1 MRCDRSI
8 TTLPTLTHWAAFSA
22 KRGGATIQ
30 MPSFGPIGT
39 PLLWKHRLR
48 AQRPANGPSELDSE
62 RGTAHTALP
71 HQRLAAVLWTYPI
84 HWVCRRPN
92 LDRFVILKSRDNLTA
107 LSCVRRLRVE
117 LLEIEKKDLD
127 LVEVLDG
134 PDGLERRLHDRRDIL
149 TEAEAQPGATAETIT
164 AALLDELREIRS
176 SGPSASPPS
185 TGDNAPTPLDESRLV
200 AILTGSDNAAFRKIT
215 MALSGLD
222 LSTPSGQRDAL
233 ALGYD
238 GQCAITAQVFFFFS
252 TAENGDLTVVRRHS
266 TLSQLNELRQHRT
279 AYFNWHLRVGNQDG
293 RSVPV
298 VHDPADYFCRPSVT
312 ELTQS
317 GIATIDES
325 GEMHMDT
332 VASDAGSTTPLSSAD
347 VPPAPDPSTLP
358 YCNCHRRC
366 FNRIW
371 PQDRSPL
378 CDFCY
383 DGCDDCECA
392 GEALGPQG
400 QPCCV
405 RPLEAATVCGECT
418 GEVTPVTRTLGQMA
432 VATPAGFAPRCSA
445 PGCEAGSQLLADQL
459 GHLRCSLAQ
468 AQAGQIL
475 RPKELMNGA

>member
-149 TEAEAQPGATAETIT
+149 TEAEAQPGATSETIT

-176 SGPSASPPS
+176 SGPSASLPS

-238 GQCAITAQVFFFFS
+238 GQCAITAQVPSSRPPKAATSPSCAATLPSASS
-252 TAENGDLTVVRRHS
+252 TSFANTAPPIS
-266 TLSQLNELRQHRT
+266 TGTFAWAKTWPLPT
-279 AYFNWHLRVGNQDG
+279 AW
-293 RSVPV
+293 
-298 VHDPADYFCRPSVT
+298 SVT
-312 ELTQS
+312 LLPQCWTVE
-317 GIATIDES
+317 IA
-325 GEMHMDT
+325 
-332 VASDAGSTTPLSSAD
+332 
-347 VPPAPDPSTLP
+347 
-358 YCNCHRRC
+358 
-366 FNRIW
+366 
-371 PQDRSPL
+371 
-378 CDFCY
+378 
-383 DGCDDCECA
+383 
-392 GEALGPQG
+392 
-400 QPCCV
+400 
-405 RPLEAATVCGECT
+405 
-418 GEVTPVTRTLGQMA
+418 
-432 VATPAGFAPRCSA
+432 RCSR
-445 PGCEAGSQLLADQL
+445 GGYTST
-459 GHLRCSLAQ
+459 
-468 AQAGQIL
+468 
-475 RPKELMNGA
+475 

>member
-1 MRCDRSI
+1 
-8 TTLPTLTHWAAFSA
+8 
-22 KRGGATIQ
+22 

-200 AILTGSDNAAFRKIT
+200 ATLTGADNAAFRKIT

-238 GQCAITAQVFFFFS
+238 GQCAITAQVLFFFS

-279 AYFNWHLRVGNQDG
+279 AYFNWHLRVGKDM
-293 RSVPV
+293 
-298 VHDPADYFCRPSVT
+298 A
-312 ELTQS
+312 
-317 GIATIDES
+317 IATWSVLYCPNLDGGDRTVLEGWLHLDQTPQTSS
-325 GEMHMDT
+325 GPHGGMGD
-332 VASDAGSTTPLSSAD
+332 SS
-347 VPPAPDPSTLP
+347 
-358 YCNCHRRC
+358 
-366 FNRIW
+366 
-371 PQDRSPL
+371 
-378 CDFCY
+378 
-383 DGCDDCECA
+383 
-392 GEALGPQG
+392 
-400 QPCCV
+400 
-405 RPLEAATVCGECT
+405 
-418 GEVTPVTRTLGQMA
+418 TRTVDLCRGARQRI
-432 VATPAGFAPRCSA
+432 TSAGP
-445 PGCEAGSQLLADQL
+445 P
-459 GHLRCSLAQ
+459 
-468 AQAGQIL
+468 
-475 RPKELMNGA
+475 

>member
-117 LLEIEKKDLD
+117 LLEVEKKDLD

-176 SGPSASPPS
+176 SGPSASLPS

-238 GQCAITAQVFFFFS
+238 GQCAITARVLS
-252 TAENGDLTVVRRHS
+252 LDRRKRRPHRRAPPLYPQPAQRAS
-266 TLSQLNELRQHRT
+266 PTPHRLFQLAPSRGQRHG
-279 AYFNWHLRVGNQDG
+279 H
-293 RSVPV
+293 
-298 VHDPADYFCRPSVT
+298 CRPHGALLYGPPCRQRPRLHDHAHV
-312 ELTQS
+312 Q
-317 GIATIDES
+317 
-325 GEMHMDT
+325 M
-332 VASDAGSTTPLSSAD
+332 D
-347 VPPAPDPSTLP
+347 VP
-358 YCNCHRRC
+358 
-366 FNRIW
+366 
-371 PQDRSPL
+371 
-378 CDFCY
+378 
-383 DGCDDCECA
+383 
-392 GEALGPQG
+392 
-400 QPCCV
+400 
-405 RPLEAATVCGECT
+405 
-418 GEVTPVTRTLGQMA
+418 
-432 VATPAGFAPRCSA
+432 
-445 PGCEAGSQLLADQL
+445 
-459 GHLRCSLAQ
+459 
-468 AQAGQIL
+468 
-475 RPKELMNGA
+475 